1 MHLDEHSD
9 ILFFEP
15 YDILTLGKTTDLD
28 IVNSMLV
35 SLIYNQLR
43 FGNLIV
49 NVAAT
54 ALANLEKLEVSGLDR
69 GVFEWESHF
78 LLG

>member
-15 YDILTLGKTTDLD
+15 YDILTFGKTTDLD

-35 SLIYNQLR
+35 SLIYN
-43 FGNLIV
+43 
-49 NVAAT
+49 
-54 ALANLEKLEVSGLDR
+54 
-69 GVFEWESHF
+69 
-78 LLG
+78 